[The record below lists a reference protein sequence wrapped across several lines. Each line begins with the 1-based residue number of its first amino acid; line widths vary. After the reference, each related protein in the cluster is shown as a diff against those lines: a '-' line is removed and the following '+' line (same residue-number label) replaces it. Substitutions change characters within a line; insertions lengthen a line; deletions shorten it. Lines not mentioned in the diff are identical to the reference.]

1 MNSNLWVLS
10 VPLAVFSRFTNTQ
23 SVVWDKAGK
32 AVRHEMKSTVET
44 MLSPLESFQQTG
56 QMSAGSHSVRKA
68 GIDQHACEC
77 CAGLHFH
84 NLLFCPICILLIL
97 LYTTLS
103 MIILLRE

>member
-23 SVVWDKAGK
+23 PVVWDKAGK
-32 AVRHEMKSTVET
+32 AVRHEMKSTAET